1 MGVKVFLFTIICFLF
16 ISKRN
21 NFNTF
26 QDIIKWFMKIINN
39 NLTKYDYTYA
49 FTNKYKINNQLC
61 NIILIKNN
69 EQKKL

>member
-1 MGVKVFLFTIICFLF
+1 
-16 ISKRN
+16 
-21 NFNTF
+21 
-26 QDIIKWFMKIINN
+26 MKIINN